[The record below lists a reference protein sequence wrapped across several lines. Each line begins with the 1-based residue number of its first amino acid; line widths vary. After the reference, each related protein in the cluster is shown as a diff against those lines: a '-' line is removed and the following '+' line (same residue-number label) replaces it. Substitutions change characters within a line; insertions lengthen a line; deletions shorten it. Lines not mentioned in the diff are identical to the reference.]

1 MKKAFIAILAIIYL
15 GITSGVVIN
24 LHYCMGKVA
33 SVEYGFVENKPCSVC
48 GMESK
53 HGCCHD
59 EYKVVKLD
67 DSHQA
72 SKANHDFLKSPV
84 SLPERHFVAP
94 AFALLQNTHHF
105 TPHHSPPDPDH
116 NPLYLLNQVFRI

>member
-33 SVEYGFVENKPCSVC
+33 SVEYGFVEDKPCSIC

-59 EYKVVKLD
+59 EYKIVKLD
-67 DSHQA
+67 DSHQL
-72 SKANHDFLKSPV
+72 SKANYGFFKSLVIVPRQQSLTASVLLLQDRHDF
-84 SLPERHFVAP
+84 A
-94 AFALLQNTHHF
+94 
-105 TPHHSPPDPDH
+105 PHHSPPDPDDK
-116 NPLYLLNQVFRI
+116 PLYLVNRVFRI

>member
-1 MKKAFIAILAIIYL
+1 MKKAFVAILAIIYL

-33 SVEYGFVENKPCSVC
+33 SVKYGFVDKKVCSVC

-59 EYKVVKLD
+59 EYKVIKLD
-67 DSHQA
+67 DSHQL
-72 SKANHDFLKSPV
+72 SKANHDFLKSPF
-84 SLPERHFVAP
+84 SLPEKHFIIASVL
-94 AFALLQNTHHF
+94 LLQNRHHF
-105 TPHHSPPDPDH
+105 TPHHSPPDPDD
-116 NPLYLLNQVFRI
+116 NPVYLLNCVFRI